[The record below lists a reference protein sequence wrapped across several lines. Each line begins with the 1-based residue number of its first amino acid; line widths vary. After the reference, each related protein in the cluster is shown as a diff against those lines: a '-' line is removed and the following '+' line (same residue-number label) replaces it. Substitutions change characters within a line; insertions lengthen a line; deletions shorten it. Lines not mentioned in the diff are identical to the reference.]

1 MILVILKLLVVLIFL
16 AMFIRRPSVVWG
28 IGLLTVTTAVL
39 LDTILGTFNREEL
52 LAELGF
58 FFYVIN
64 GVILAG
70 AATWFWGVIRP
81 HLPGGTLLPATPG
94 MAATSNAPVARVPAT
109 KSAPTAP
116 TTSVSDPSPAPAPKL
131 PPPFPAD
138 HVDNFEQAGY
148 DRQML
153 FEEIRGRFSR
163 EDLNDLMFDLDVNEM
178 DVATVG
184 QTMDELV
191 VRVMDAAD
199 QAGQASTVGL
209 AVERILTPP
218 PAQHLPR
225 LSKLTPESPRTVV
238 RHYVLA
244 HYSTEQLQQLAT
256 SLDIDWE
263 QLEGAD
269 KKAKTR
275 AFLLYLYRRNRIGDL
290 LDAMRAKAN
299 SKDAA

>member
-16 AMFIRRPSVVWG
+16 IMFIRRPSVVWG

-58 FFYVIN
+58 FFYVIS

-70 AATWFWGVIRP
+70 AAIWFWGVVRP
-81 HLPGGTLLPATPG
+81 LLPGGTPLTATQP
-94 MAATSNAPVARVPAT
+94 MPTAQATTVAQNVKT
-109 KSAPTAP
+109 TSAPELSSAP
-116 TTSVSDPSPAPAPKL
+116 IPKL
-131 PPPFPAD
+131 PPPLPTG
-138 HVDNFEQAGY
+138 HVDDFAQAGY

-163 EDLNDLMFDLDVNEM
+163 EDLSDLMFDLEINEL

-199 QAGQASTVGL
+199 NDGKASTVGL

-218 PAQHLPR
+218 PPQLLPR
-225 LSKLTPESPRTVV
+225 LSKLTAESPRTVI
-238 RHYVLA
+238 RHYLLA
-244 HYSTEQLQQLAT
+244 HYNMEQLQALAT

-263 QLEGAD
+263 QLEGSD
-269 KKAKTR
+269 KKTKVR
-275 AFLLYLYRRNRIGDL
+275 AFLSYLYRRDRISDL
-290 LDAMRAKAN
+290 LEALREESN
-299 SKDAA
+299 SDDPE